1 MIAYLKAIRLC
12 LLISLAVPGNVAK
25 SRIARDLDDIKPNEV
40 VEEFSKHM
48 KHLAN
53 DANDYNALTVSG
65 VKIYIFYY

>member
-40 VEEFSKHM
+40 VEEFSKQM
-48 KHLAN
+48 KYLAN

-65 VKIYIFYY
+65 VKIYIFCN